1 LHARQH
7 GLWGH
12 LVTGIDTNCKKE
24 AYYKYSLSRNLSSEF
39 PPVLFVHGQKDK
51 DVPFEMVK
59 RASQVIP
66 DCILISSER
75 AGHGFQ
81 NASPE
86 EMLSMHEEVLTFLI
100 EKLKSD
106 KS

>member
-1 LHARQH
+1 
-7 GLWGH
+7 
-12 LVTGIDTNCKKE
+12 
-24 AYYKYSLSRNLSSEF
+24 
-39 PPVLFVHGQKDK
+39 
-51 DVPFEMVK
+51 MVK